1 MATMQNN
8 IEAGPSSGKSLEAE
22 NQPGMRLLLIIYIL
36 ALSFTSAFLSFTFIA
51 VPLVV
56 AMVASCALFG
66 KGLVT
71 GKISAGLFRVEDLA
85 LVAFIFVGILSL
97 LLGGEGLL
105 TKNIQYTG
113 RYVGVIGFYLFVIAI
128 LASRASRDTLL
139 KWLVI
144 SVAVASA
151 FGVVEFILKNIWQF
165 PIDRYIY
172 RPLVAESWTIYSGG
186 LVRARSFAEEPG
198 FFALFLTTL
207 APVALFWLLGRARK
221 RYFVLLLVLTT
232 TALVITFSAA
242 GVGAAIGAVSVG
254 CFVYL
259 AKSRVKARA
268 MDRLILSLAF
278 FLPVVWLT
286 LVWSVDFLA
295 PIIDKITLQSPVVQ
309 GDRVDR
315 WTFGAELFAQ
325 APLLGH
331 GFGSVYFLNVEY
343 GTGLINWYIEILVET
358 GRAGFMFI
366 GIFLGATL
374 IRAYRLESSSA
385 PFYMAALVA
394 ALVHYAA
401 ISNFWY
407 PWLWFLVVLI
417 RHEERLEKRT
427 AMATARVTDDVQG
440 RQTVLSSSP
449 ENT

>member
-1 MATMQNN
+1 
-8 IEAGPSSGKSLEAE
+8 
-22 NQPGMRLLLIIYIL
+22 
-36 ALSFTSAFLSFTFIA
+36 
-51 VPLVV
+51 
-56 AMVASCALFG
+56 MVASCALFG

-254 CFVYL
+254 CFV
-259 AKSRVKARA
+259 
-268 MDRLILSLAF
+268 
-278 FLPVVWLT
+278 
-286 LVWSVDFLA
+286 
-295 PIIDKITLQSPVVQ
+295 
-309 GDRVDR
+309 
-315 WTFGAELFAQ
+315 
-325 APLLGH
+325 
-331 GFGSVYFLNVEY
+331 
-343 GTGLINWYIEILVET
+343 
-358 GRAGFMFI
+358 
-366 GIFLGATL
+366 
-374 IRAYRLESSSA
+374 
-385 PFYMAALVA
+385 
-394 ALVHYAA
+394 
-401 ISNFWY
+401 
-407 PWLWFLVVLI
+407 
-417 RHEERLEKRT
+417 
-427 AMATARVTDDVQG
+427 
-440 RQTVLSSSP
+440 
-449 ENT
+449 

>member
-1 MATMQNN
+1 
-8 IEAGPSSGKSLEAE
+8 
-22 NQPGMRLLLIIYIL
+22 
-36 ALSFTSAFLSFTFIA
+36 
-51 VPLVV
+51 
-56 AMVASCALFG
+56 MVASCALFG

-232 TALVITFSAA
+232 TALVNLQRSRCR
-242 GVGAAIGAVSVG
+242 G
-254 CFVYL
+254 CNRGRLCGLFRLPGEEQGEGSGYGPTYL
-259 AKSRVKARA
+259 KPC
-268 MDRLILSLAF
+268 I
-278 FLPVVWLT
+278 
-286 LVWSVDFLA
+286 
-295 PIIDKITLQSPVVQ
+295 
-309 GDRVDR
+309 
-315 WTFGAELFAQ
+315 LFAGGL
-325 APLLGH
+325 AYLGM
-331 GFGSVYFLNVEY
+331 V
-343 GTGLINWYIEILVET
+343 
-358 GRAGFMFI
+358 R
-366 GIFLGATL
+366 
-374 IRAYRLESSSA
+374 RLPCA
-385 PFYMAALVA
+385 D
-394 ALVHYAA
+394 
-401 ISNFWY
+401 N
-407 PWLWFLVVLI
+407 
-417 RHEERLEKRT
+417 
-427 AMATARVTDDVQG
+427 
-440 RQTVLSSSP
+440 
-449 ENT
+449 

>member
-144 SVAVASA
+144 SVAVASHRQVHLPA
-151 FGVVEFILKNIWQF
+151 VGGRVLDNLLRRACASSIFCRRTGVFRAVSNHSCASCLVLAARASEETIFCSIAGSDHDGASDNLQRSRCRGCNRGRLCGLFRLPGEEQGEGSGYGPTYLKPCILF
-165 PIDRYIY
+165 
-172 RPLVAESWTIYSGG
+172 AGG
-186 LVRARSFAEEPG
+186 LAYLGMVR
-198 FFALFLTTL
+198 
-207 APVALFWLLGRARK
+207 
-221 RYFVLLLVLTT
+221 
-232 TALVITFSAA
+232 
-242 GVGAAIGAVSVG
+242 
-254 CFVYL
+254 
-259 AKSRVKARA
+259 
-268 MDRLILSLAF
+268 RLPCA
-278 FLPVVWLT
+278 
-286 LVWSVDFLA
+286 D
-295 PIIDKITLQSPVVQ
+295 
-309 GDRVDR
+309 
-315 WTFGAELFAQ
+315 
-325 APLLGH
+325 
-331 GFGSVYFLNVEY
+331 N
-343 GTGLINWYIEILVET
+343 
-358 GRAGFMFI
+358 
-366 GIFLGATL
+366 
-374 IRAYRLESSSA
+374 
-385 PFYMAALVA
+385 
-394 ALVHYAA
+394 
-401 ISNFWY
+401 
-407 PWLWFLVVLI
+407 
-417 RHEERLEKRT
+417 
-427 AMATARVTDDVQG
+427 
-440 RQTVLSSSP
+440 
-449 ENT
+449 